1 MKTPIYLD
9 NAATTPIDPRVLEKM
24 LPYLTEQFGNPSSQ
38 HFYGRQA
45 ANAVNIARHQVAE
58 LINAD
63 PKKIVW
69 TSGATEAINL
79 AIKGVAYANSS
90 KGKHIVT
97 CLTEHSAGL
106 DTCRFL
112 ESEGFVV
119 TYLAPEKNGL
129 LDLEKLT
136 KVLRDDTIL
145 VSVMH
150 VNNEIG
156 VIQDIKAI
164 SEITRARGIL
174 FHVDAAQSAGK
185 IPIDLKQTPVDLISL
200 SAHKI
205 YGPKGIGALCVG
217 SETQLQPL
225 LHGGGHELGLRSGT
239 LPTHQIVGM
248 GEAFAIAKQS
258 LATDTKRI
266 KNLRDHLWQALQS
279 MGGIYRNGD
288 ADQCVAG
295 ILNVTFEGLCNAVLL
310 PALRDLALS
319 TGSACHAAMPKPS
332 PVLTAIGLTE
342 QMANNSV
349 RLSLGRFTTAEE
361 IDFTIEK
368 ITQAVKLL
376 RTA

>member
-9 NAATTPIDPRVLEKM
+9 NAATTPMDPRVLEKM

-45 ANAVNIARHQVAE
+45 VNAVNIARHQVAE

-63 PKKIVW
+63 AQTIVW

-79 AIKGVAYANSS
+79 AIKGAVYANCN

-112 ESEGFVV
+112 ESTGFVV

-129 LDLEKLT
+129 LDLEKLA
-136 KVLRDDTIL
+136 KALRDDTIL

-174 FHVDAAQSAGK
+174 FHSDAAQSAGK
-185 IPIDLKQTPVDLISL
+185 IPIDLKQASVDLMSF
-200 SAHKI
+200 SAHKV
-205 YGPKGIGALCVG
+205 YGPKGIGALYVG
-217 SETQLQPL
+217 PEAQLQPL
-225 LHGGGHELGLRSGT
+225 LHGGGHEHGLRSGT

-248 GEAFAIAKQS
+248 GEAFAIAKQQ
-258 LATDTKRI
+258 LETDSSRI
-266 KNLRDHLWQALQS
+266 KKLRDHLWQALQS
-279 MGGIYRNGD
+279 MGDIYRNGD
-288 ADQCVAG
+288 VNQCVAG
-295 ILNVTFEGLCNAVLL
+295 ILNVTFDGLCNAVLL

-342 QMANNSV
+342 EMANNSV

-361 IDFTIEK
+361 IDFAIEK

-376 RTA
+376 RA

>member
-1 MKTPIYLD
+1 MKTPVYLD

-45 ANAVNIARHQVAE
+45 VNAVNIARYQVAD
-58 LINAD
+58 LINVDAQT
-63 PKKIVW
+63 IVW

-79 AIKGVAYANSS
+79 AIKGAAYASRN

-106 DTCRFL
+106 DACRYL
-112 ESEGFVV
+112 EAEGFVL
-119 TYLAPEKNGL
+119 TYLTPEKNGL

-136 KVLRDDTIL
+136 KALRDDTIL

-156 VIQDIKAI
+156 VIQDIKSI
-164 SEITRARGIL
+164 SKITRARGIL
-174 FHVDAAQSAGK
+174 CHVDAAQSVGK
-185 IPIDLKQTPVDLISL
+185 ISIDLKQASVDLMSF
-200 SAHKI
+200 SAHKV
-205 YGPKGIGALCVG
+205 YGPKGIGALYVG
-217 SETQLQPL
+217 LEAQLQPL
-225 LHGGGHELGLRSGT
+225 LHGGGHEQGLRSGT

-248 GEAFAIAKQS
+248 GEAFAIAKQQ
-258 LATDTKRI
+258 LETDANRI
-266 KNLRDHLWQALQS
+266 KKLRDHLWQALQR
-279 MGGIYRNGD
+279 MGDIYRNGD
-288 ADQCVAG
+288 VNQCVAS
-295 ILNVTFEGLCNAVLL
+295 ILNVTFDGLCNAVLL

-342 QMANNSV
+342 EMANNSV
-349 RLSLGRFTTAEE
+349 RFSLGRFTTAEE
-361 IDFTIEK
+361 IDFAIEK

-376 RTA
+376 RA